1 VRPTV
6 ALAVHLEFFAM
17 LSSLTCPLNTSR
29 PHGIDARLCALLLA
43 CGLAAPAMAQDSVS
57 TTNGLPGDGL
67 SAYAT
72 GVTGS
77 QRKDYAVDLATKS
90 TSWGNAY
97 LMGPVAKASLS
108 TPNPVATFFTHLM
121 ATTVASSRMS
131 PVGNFPRSTYQAWGA
146 AGQGINSTRNSTP
159 VDDGTG
165 RYGPI
170 GMSGQQGQSIG
181 FGFLEFAGGYNG
193 VFGDNDDE
201 NNIIAGTI
209 SFVPRLNS
217 RVFVSR
223 VVAATNRPSTSTT
236 LTSNSSLGMGG
247 VDELGR
253 SHFYGDNFNVASG
266 DDPLS
271 NRRLYRVDGAVR
283 SVALVNQIRGTGPT
297 DPTATRTLL
306 STTTNLTTPALIPES
321 VAGRS
326 VLVGLDMANNLL
338 SEQVVN
344 TVALSTTHLAAGVSA
359 RGPVSYLASPW
370 SRVNNGTG
378 DAGVCGVLAR
388 GPSATRTRSLAIW
401 GMNTNGT
408 VDSQARYDLPTDGAL
423 LLDPVDGFSPATA
436 HGSLGNQEFTNYQ
449 SQVCF
454 RGGNGPVAMTVLPDS
469 GNLLL
474 AAGVAATGGGAT
486 TPQSMDNYIAVCR
499 VNTATGV
506 QTWSIAAHTGG
517 PNGAAGNSKAI
528 LGRDVNTGLLS
539 TIGEIAKYNEVFPG
553 ATSGPSISAPSMDKY
568 GNVYFMAT
576 IQLNTLPQATRTTG
590 LLRANFN
597 ADTNGYELELLTQI
611 GDVLPGRNSGKNYQ
625 VQFLSPADAD
635 SVDSGGLWHSSITQT
650 LSQPAQIAADAG
662 AISYGSPYSLGAM
675 VFRTKIVY
683 DMNGDGLFVDPSLP
697 GGAGSPDQAYN
708 VAMLAMPRFNGVDI
722 AAGGVPLPDGT
733 VDGDDFI
740 AFFNAFSANDPLA
753 DIASAAGF
761 FPDGIVDGD
770 DFIAFINAFA
780 AGGN

>member
-1 VRPTV
+1 MP
-6 ALAVHLEFFAM
+6 
-17 LSSLTCPLNTSR
+17 SSSTFTLGFSYGTNAHR
-29 PHGIDARLCALLLA
+29 CALLLA
-43 CGLAAPAMAQDSVS
+43 CGLAAPALAQDSVS
-57 TTNGLPGDGL
+57 TSNGLPGDAL
-67 SAYAT
+67 SSYAT
-72 GVTGS
+72 GATGS

-90 TSWGNAY
+90 TSWGNVY
-97 LMGPVAKASLS
+97 LMGPIAKASLS
-108 TPNPVATFFTHLM
+108 TPNPAATFFTHLM
-121 ATTVASSRMS
+121 ATTVASSRMT
-131 PVGNFPRSTYQAWGA
+131 PVGNFPRSTYQAWNS
-146 AGQGINSTRNSTP
+146 AGQGINSIRNTIP
-159 VDDGTG
+159 VDNGTG

-170 GMSGQQGQSIG
+170 DVSVQQGQTIG
-181 FGFLEFAGGYNG
+181 FGLLEFAGGYNG

-201 NNIIAGTI
+201 NNIISGTI

-217 RVFVSR
+217 RVFVTR
-223 VVAATNRPSTSTT
+223 VVTATNRPSASSTA
-236 LTSNSSLGMGG
+236 TSNSSLGMGG

-253 SHFYGDNFNVASG
+253 VHFYGDNFNVSSG
-266 DDPLS
+266 DDPLN
-271 NRRLYRVDGAVR
+271 NRRLYRVDNAVR
-283 SVALVNQIRGTGPT
+283 SAAMVNQIRGSGPT

-306 STTTNLTTPALIPES
+306 STATNLTTPTLIPES
-321 VAGRS
+321 IAGRS

-338 SEQVVN
+338 SEQVINV
-344 TVALSTTHLAAGVSA
+344 VALSTTHLASGVSA
-359 RGPVSYLASPW
+359 RGPVSFLASAW
-370 SRVNNGTG
+370 SSVNNGTG

-408 VDSQARYDLPTDGAL
+408 VDGQARYDLPVDGAL
-423 LLDPVDGFSPATA
+423 LVDLADGFSPAGA

-454 RGGNGPVAMTVLPDS
+454 RGGNGPVAMTVLPGS
-469 GNLLL
+469 GDLLL

-499 VNTATGV
+499 VNAATGV
-506 QTWSIAAHTGG
+506 QIWTIAAHTGG

-553 ATSGPSISAPSMDKY
+553 ATSGPSISAASMDKY

-576 IQLNTLPQATRTTG
+576 IQLNTTPQATRTTG

-597 ADTNGYELELLTQI
+597 PDTNGYELELLTQI
-611 GDVLPGRNSGKNYQ
+611 GDVMPGLNSGKSYQ

-650 LSQPAQIAADAG
+650 LSQPAQIASDAG
-662 AISYGSPYSLGAM
+662 AIGYGSAFSLGAM

-683 DMNGDGLFVDPSLP
+683 DMNADGLFVDPSLP

-740 AFFNAFSANDPLA
+740 AFINAFSASDTLA
-753 DIASAAGF
+753 DLASAAGF
-761 FPDGIVDGD
+761 FPDGTIDGD